1 MIGSWYGLMK
11 IFRLSVCVSFATLLA
26 SASLAAEPAPLATAT
41 SANDAPMAQPPA
53 PVAALAQAAPAT
65 ASPDATSAQIK
76 GWISADSH
84 DLVPADDSPYGP
96 QPRATHGEVGVSV
109 GSRGYSSV
117 YGVADIP
124 VGQNSDLVVAA
135 SNSNGAGGRRGYGG
149 YGGTSNSLAI
159 GFYAN
164 GAANSAPACN
174 GSHFGAPPAWAGQP
188 APICPPQYAPDSP

>member
-11 IFRLSVCVSFATLLA
+11 IVRLSVCVSFATLLA

-96 QPRATHGEVGVSV
+96 QPRAIHGEVGVGV

-135 SNSNGAGGRRGYGG
+135 SNSSGGGRRG
-149 YGGTSNSLAI
+149 YGGTSNSLSI

-164 GAANSAPACN
+164 GAASSAPACN
-174 GSHFGAPPAWAGQP
+174 GNRLGSPRTWADQP
-188 APICPPQYAPDSP
+188 APICPPQSAVDIP